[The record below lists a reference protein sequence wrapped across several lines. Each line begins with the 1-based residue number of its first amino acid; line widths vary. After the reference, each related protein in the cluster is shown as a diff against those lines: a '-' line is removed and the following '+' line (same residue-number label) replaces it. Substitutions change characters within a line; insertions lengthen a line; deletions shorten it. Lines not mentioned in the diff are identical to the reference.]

1 MIKQYGSKVGVSSG
15 YPEPKMNR
23 PIDMPQ
29 HPKPRRLEDAF
40 DTPAE
45 QCSQTET
52 KYTLHDA
59 LCDSDNLIQELLSR
73 MFRLQNKLES
83 VLEQVPTCETNAGG
97 PRVSSSPMMGR
108 LNDQIQQLTVINV
121 YVEDLIGRIQL

>member
-1 MIKQYGSKVGVSSG
+1 MMREYGSKVGVSSG

-23 PIDMPQ
+23 PIDRPQ
-29 HPKPRRLEDAF
+29 HPKPRSLEDAF
-40 DTPAE
+40 DEPE
-45 QCSQTET
+45 QCSRTET
-52 KYTLHDA
+52 KYTLNDA

-83 VLEQVPTCETNAGG
+83 VLEQVPTCESNAVG

-108 LNDQIQQLTVINV
+108 LNDQIHQLTVLNA

>member
-1 MIKQYGSKVGVSSG
+1 MMREYGSKVGVSSG

-23 PIDMPQ
+23 PIDRPQ
-29 HPKPRRLEDAF
+29 HPKPRSLENAF
-40 DTPAE
+40 DEPE
-45 QCSQTET
+45 QCSRTET
-52 KYTLHDA
+52 KYTLNDA

-83 VLEQVPTCETNAGG
+83 VLEQVPTCESNAVG

-108 LNDQIQQLTVINV
+108 LNDQIHQLTVLNA

>member
-1 MIKQYGSKVGVSSG
+1 MMKEYGSKVGVSSG
-15 YPEPKMNR
+15 YPETKR
-23 PIDMPQ
+23 VAIDMPY
-29 HPKPRRLEDAF
+29 PK
-40 DTPAE
+40 E
-45 QCSQTET
+45 QCIQQETEP
-52 KYTLHDA
+52 KYTLNDA

-73 MFRLQNKLES
+73 MVRLQNKLET
-83 VLEQVPTCETNAGG
+83 VLEHVPTCDENPSH

>member
-1 MIKQYGSKVGVSSG
+1 MMREYGSKVGVSSG
-15 YPEPKMNR
+15 YPEPR
-23 PIDMPQ
+23 RVAVDMPY
-29 HPKPRRLEDAF
+29 PKE
-40 DTPAE
+40 E
-45 QCSQTET
+45 CSQTET
-52 KYTLHDA
+52 KYTLNDA
-59 LCDSDNLIQELLSR
+59 LCDSDNLIQELLHR
-73 MFRLQNKLES
+73 MVRLQNKLES